1 MHGKPCGT
9 ELTQEHIAVFTKGG
23 FAIPADYLVVLYSK
37 IHFRSTGRIVKTK
50 RKLHKGLLRNNSGIV
65 FCDQAGMTCYEE
77 LLLVVLCENHDA
89 YAIVLPF
96 IPTGEI
102 LSNDSVIDCSI
113 DQHITK
119 AKSAVHLT

>member
-1 MHGKPCGT
+1 M
-9 ELTQEHIAVFTKGG
+9 
-23 FAIPADYLVVLYSK
+23 
-37 IHFRSTGRIVKTK
+37 RTK

-65 FCDQAGMTCYEE
+65 FCDQAGMTCCGE

-102 LSNDSVIDCSI
+102 LNNDSVIDCSI

-119 AKSAVHLT
+119 LNLPYV

>member
-1 MHGKPCGT
+1 M
-9 ELTQEHIAVFTKGG
+9 
-23 FAIPADYLVVLYSK
+23 
-37 IHFRSTGRIVKTK
+37 KTK
-50 RKLHKGLLRNNSGIV
+50 RKLHKGLCNNSGIV
-65 FCDQAGMTCYEE
+65 FCDQAGMTCYGE

-102 LSNDSVIDCSI
+102 LSNDSVTDCSI

-119 AKSAVHLT
+119 LNLPYV